1 MSVKES
7 LNTLNKT
14 PKPGIKKTASVR
26 KINSL
31 TRWLLQNLR
40 IVLSLLV
47 LAVLLG
53 GILIVH
59 DHQNGSK
66 TISSC
71 GFRNDETLSISSQKI
86 AVEVAKTAAA
96 QQKGLGGRACIGQ
109 NEGMLFAFNQPGQ
122 YQFWMKDMKFP
133 IDMIWIS
140 SSHKAVVVE
149 EDVKPSTYP
158 DRFVNPVNHPA
169 QYVLEL
175 QAHASTRLG
184 INPGTPIKF

>member
-1 MSVKES
+1 
-7 LNTLNKT
+7 
-14 PKPGIKKTASVR
+14 
-26 KINSL
+26 
-31 TRWLLQNLR
+31 
-40 IVLSLLV
+40 
-47 LAVLLG
+47 
-53 GILIVH
+53 
-59 DHQNGSK
+59 
-66 TISSC
+66 
-71 GFRNDETLSISSQKI
+71 
-86 AVEVAKTAAA
+86 
-96 QQKGLGGRACIGQ
+96 
-109 NEGMLFAFNQPGQ
+109 
-122 YQFWMKDMKFP
+122 FWMKDMKFP

>member
-14 PKPGIKKTASVR
+14 PKPDTKRT
-26 KINSL
+26 
-31 TRWLLQNLR
+31 
-40 IVLSLLV
+40 VLARSIHELKRLFWENWRVVSSLLV

-53 GILIVH
+53 GMLVVH
-59 DHQNGSK
+59 DYQNNSK
-66 TISSC
+66 IISSC
-71 GFRNDETLSISSQKI
+71 GFRDDKTVGVGSQKI

>member
-1 MSVKES
+1 
-7 LNTLNKT
+7 LNKT
-14 PKPGIKKTASVR
+14 PKPDTKRT
-26 KINSL
+26 
-31 TRWLLQNLR
+31 
-40 IVLSLLV
+40 VLARSIHELKRLFWENWRVVSSLLV

-53 GILIVH
+53 GMLVVH
-59 DHQNGSK
+59 DYQNNSK
-66 TISSC
+66 IISSC
-71 GFRNDETLSISSQKI
+71 GFRDDKTVGVGSQKI